1 MIDIVFLLI
10 VFFMTVAN
18 MQVQQR
24 VPITV
29 PIAEA
34 ATLPEDRGNRIILT
48 VKEDGSVFFGARS
61 VLMDELPPLIAESK
75 RSVPSAKVYVR
86 ADARVPFKKVR
97 QVFALAAEGGM
108 SNVVFATFQ
117 SDK

>member
-24 VPITV
+24 VPISV

-34 ATLPEDRGNRIILT
+34 ATLPEDRGNRVIVTIQ
-48 VKEDGSVFFGARS
+48 EDGSVFYGARA
-61 VLMDELPPLIAESK
+61 VLIDELAPLIAESK
-75 RSVPSAKVYVR
+75 ASAPNVKVYLR
-86 ADARVPFKKVR
+86 ADARVPFKEVR
-97 QVFALAAEGGM
+97 QVFAAAAEGGAP
-108 SNVVFATFQ
+108 NVVFATFQ